1 MLKVYADYDAIAK
14 AGKLNELTIP
24 ELVKFLNDQKTVL
37 TAEQSQNVTATLNKA
52 VENSNKAACD
62 AKCAEFCAM
71 ERAEMWRSYAPNPYY
86 AGVKITT
93 DPKTMVLSTQDAKM
107 LIKFKTLEKYYQT
120 LNAVETNDKVEPMP
134 NKAVSLCSDGRY
146 EKLIMLFNGML
157 SEETATELN
166 AAKMVR
172 STKVEETLKDMG
184 LDCFIGPINKG
195 KRLAQLQAIWNAMLP
210 EELSAT
216 CTALSCDVKYLKI
229 AANRAKQGSVKG
241 IGDKAMIDEIVV
253 TISKGLSFDGKAHSS
268 KYDFASKSK
277 FFAKAEQ

>member
-120 LNAVETNDKVEPMP
+120 LNAVETNDKGEPMP

-195 KRLAQLQAIWNAMLP
+195 KRLAQLHAIWNAMLP

-253 TISKGLSFDGKAHSS
+253 TISKGLSFDGKARSS

>member
-120 LNAVETNDKVEPMP
+120 LNAVETNDKGEPMP

-184 LDCFIGPINKG
+184 LDCFIGTVNKG
-195 KRLAQLQAIWNAMLP
+195 KRLAQLQAIWNTMLP

-216 CTALSCDVKYLKI
+216 CTTLSCDVKYLKI

-253 TISKGLSFDGKAHSS
+253 TISKGLSFDGKARSS

>member
-120 LNAVETNDKVEPMP
+120 LNAVETNGNGEPMP

-184 LDCFIGPINKG
+184 LDCFIGPVNKG

-253 TISKGLSFDGKAHSS
+253 TISKGLSFDGKARSS

>member
-1 MLKVYADYDAIAK
+1 MLKVYADYDAFAK

-120 LNAVETNDKVEPMP
+120 LNAVETNDKGEPMP

-172 STKVEETLKDMG
+172 STKVEDTLKDMG
-184 LDCFIGPINKG
+184 LDCFIGTVNKG

-253 TISKGLSFDGKAHSS
+253 TISKGLSFDGKARSS

>member
-14 AGKLNELTIP
+14 AGKLSELTIP

-37 TAEQSQNVTATLNKA
+37 TAEESQNVTTTLNKA
-52 VENSNKAACD
+52 VESNNKAACD

-71 ERAEMWRSYAPNPYY
+71 ERAEMWRSYTPNPYY
-86 AGVKITT
+86 MGIKITI
-93 DPKTMVLSTQDAKM
+93 DPKTNALSTQDAKM

-120 LNAVETNDKVEPMP
+120 LNAVETNDKGEPMP
-134 NKAVSLCSDGRY
+134 NKAVTLCADGRY

-157 SEETATELN
+157 SEETAKDLD
-166 AAKMVR
+166 AAKMTR
-172 STKVEETLKDMG
+172 SVKVEETLKEMG
-184 LDCFIGPINKG
+184 LDCFIGPVNKN
-195 KRLAQLQAIWNAMLP
+195 KRQDQLQAIWNAMLP
-210 EELSAT
+210 EELAAA
-216 CTALSCDVKYLKI
+216 CTALSCDIKYLKI

-241 IGDKAMIDEIVV
+241 LGDKAMIDEIVV
-253 TISKGLSFDGKAHSS
+253 TISKGLSFDGKARSS

>member
-14 AGKLNELTIP
+14 AGKLNELTIT
-24 ELVKFLNDQKTVL
+24 EMVKFLNDQKTVL

-52 VENSNKAACD
+52 VENNNKAACNN
-62 AKCAEFCAM
+62 KCAEFCGM
-71 ERAEMWRSYAPNPYY
+71 ERSKMWRSYAPNPYY
-86 AGVKITT
+86 IGIKITT
-93 DPKTMVLSTQDAKM
+93 DPKSGALSTQDAKM

-120 LNAVETNDKVEPMP
+120 LHAVETNDNGEPMP
-134 NKAVSLCSDGRY
+134 NKAVTLCADGRY

-157 SEETATELN
+157 SEETAKDLN
-166 AAKMVR
+166 AAKLTR
-172 STKVEETLKDMG
+172 STKVEETLKDME
-184 LDCFIGPINKG
+184 LDCFVGPVNKD
-195 KRLAQLQAIWNAMLP
+195 KRLAQLRAIWKAMLP
-210 EELSAT
+210 EELAAN

-253 TISKGLSFDGKAHSS
+253 TISKGLSFDGKVRSS

-277 FFAKAEQ
+277 FFAKTEQ

>member
-1 MLKVYADYDAIAK
+1 
-14 AGKLNELTIP
+14 
-24 ELVKFLNDQKTVL
+24 
-37 TAEQSQNVTATLNKA
+37 
-52 VENSNKAACD
+52 
-62 AKCAEFCAM
+62 
-71 ERAEMWRSYAPNPYY
+71 
-86 AGVKITT
+86 
-93 DPKTMVLSTQDAKM
+93 M

-120 LNAVETNDKVEPMP
+120 LNAVETNDKGEPMP

-184 LDCFIGPINKG
+184 LDCFVGPANKG

-253 TISKGLSFDGKAHSS
+253 TISKGLSFDGKARSS

>member
-93 DPKTMVLSTQDAKM
+93 DPKSNALSTQDAKM

-120 LNAVETNDKVEPMP
+120 LNAVETNDKGEPMP

-184 LDCFIGPINKG
+184 LDCFIGTVNKG
-195 KRLAQLQAIWNAMLP
+195 KRLAQLQAIWNTMLP

-229 AANRAKQGSVKG
+229 AANRAKQGSVNG

-253 TISKGLSFDGKAHSS
+253 TISKGLSFDGKARSS

>member
-1 MLKVYADYDAIAK
+1 MLKVYADYDAFAK

-62 AKCAEFCAM
+62 AKCGEFCAM

-86 AGVKITT
+86 MGIKITT

-120 LNAVETNDKVEPMP
+120 MNAVETNDKGEPVP

-184 LDCFIGPINKG
+184 LDCFIGTVNKG

-216 CTALSCDVKYLKI
+216 CTALSCDVKYLKL

-241 IGDKAMIDEIVV
+241 IGDKTMIDEIVV
-253 TISKGLSFDGKAHSS
+253 TISKGLSFDGKARSS

>member
-120 LNAVETNDKVEPMP
+120 LNAVETNDKGEPMP

-157 SEETATELN
+157 SEETVTELN

-229 AANRAKQGSVKG
+229 AANRAKQGSVNG

-253 TISKGLSFDGKAHSS
+253 TISKGLSFDGKARSS

-277 FFAKAEQ
+277 FFAKAKQ

>member
-71 ERAEMWRSYAPNPYY
+71 ERDEMWRSYAPNPYY

-107 LIKFKTLEKYYQT
+107 LIKFMTLEKYYQT
-120 LNAVETNDKVEPMP
+120 LNAVETNDKGDPMP

-166 AAKMVR
+166 AVKMVR

-184 LDCFIGPINKG
+184 LDCFVGPVNKG

-253 TISKGLSFDGKAHSS
+253 TISKGLSFDGKTRSS

>member
-120 LNAVETNDKVEPMP
+120 LNAVETNDKGEPMP

-184 LDCFIGPINKG
+184 LDCFIGPVNKG

-229 AANRAKQGSVKG
+229 ADNRAKQGSVKG
-241 IGDKAMIDEIVV
+241 LGDKAMIDEIVV
-253 TISKGLSFDGKAHSS
+253 TISKGLSFDGKARSS

-277 FFAKAEQ
+277 FFANVEQ

>member
-71 ERAEMWRSYAPNPYY
+71 ERAEMWCSYAPNPYY

-120 LNAVETNDKVEPMP
+120 LNAVETNDKGEPMP

-253 TISKGLSFDGKAHSS
+253 TISKGLSFDGKARSS

>member
-24 ELVKFLNDQKTVL
+24 ELVKFLNDQKIAL
-37 TAEQSQNVTATLNKA
+37 TAEQFQNVTATLNKA

-120 LNAVETNDKVEPMP
+120 LNAVETNDKGEPMP

-253 TISKGLSFDGKAHSS
+253 TISKGLSFDGKARSS

>member
-120 LNAVETNDKVEPMP
+120 LNAVETNDKGEPMP

-157 SEETATELN
+157 SEETVTELN

-184 LDCFIGPINKG
+184 LDCFIGPVNKG

-229 AANRAKQGSVKG
+229 AANRAKQGSVNG

-253 TISKGLSFDGKAHSS
+253 TISKGLSFDGKARSS

>member
-1 MLKVYADYDAIAK
+1 MLKVYADYDAFAK

-62 AKCAEFCAM
+62 AKCGEFCAM

-86 AGVKITT
+86 MGIKITT

-120 LNAVETNDKVEPMP
+120 MNAVETNDKGEPVP

-184 LDCFIGPINKG
+184 LDCFIGTVNKG

-216 CTALSCDVKYLKI
+216 CTALSCDVKYLKL

-241 IGDKAMIDEIVV
+241 IGDKTMIDEIVV
-253 TISKGLSFDGKAHSS
+253 TISKGLSFDGKERSS

>member
-120 LNAVETNDKVEPMP
+120 LNAVETNDKEEPMP
-134 NKAVSLCSDGRY
+134 DKAVSLCSDGRY

-166 AAKMVR
+166 AVKMVR

-184 LDCFIGPINKG
+184 LDCFVGPVNKG

-229 AANRAKQGSVKG
+229 AANRAKQGSVKS

-253 TISKGLSFDGKAHSS
+253 TISKGLSFDGKARSS

>member
-93 DPKTMVLSTQDAKM
+93 DPKTMVLSAQDAKM

-120 LNAVETNDKVEPMP
+120 LNAVETNDKGEPMP

-253 TISKGLSFDGKAHSS
+253 TISKGLSFDGKARSS

>member
-1 MLKVYADYDAIAK
+1 M
-14 AGKLNELTIP
+14 
-24 ELVKFLNDQKTVL
+24 NDQKTVL

-62 AKCAEFCAM
+62 AKCGEFCAM

-86 AGVKITT
+86 HGTKITT

-120 LNAVETNDKVEPMP
+120 LNAVETNDKGEPMP
-134 NKAVSLCSDGRY
+134 NKAVSLCSNGRY

-166 AAKMVR
+166 AGKMVR

-184 LDCFIGPINKG
+184 LDCFVGPVNKG
-195 KRLAQLQAIWNAMLP
+195 KRLAQLQAIWNTMLP

-229 AANRAKQGSVKG
+229 AANRAKQGSVNG

-253 TISKGLSFDGKAHSS
+253 TISKGLSFDGKARSS

>member
-107 LIKFKTLEKYYQT
+107 LIKFMTLEKYYQT
-120 LNAVETNDKVEPMP
+120 LNAVETNDKGEPMP

-166 AAKMVR
+166 AVKMVR

-184 LDCFIGPINKG
+184 LDCFVGPV
-195 KRLAQLQAIWNAMLP
+195 
-210 EELSAT
+210 LS
-216 CTALSCDVKYLKI
+216 LI
-229 AANRAKQGSVKG
+229 H
-241 IGDKAMIDEIVV
+241 I
-253 TISKGLSFDGKAHSS
+253 
-268 KYDFASKSK
+268 
-277 FFAKAEQ
+277 